1 MKWKPHAIHSNCT
14 VVLQYFE
21 VVLEILIFKQKP
33 LVALLR
39 FFLYM
44 YIHRFKKN
52 PNSILEECNT
62 QTLSASLLFL
72 IGFFI
77 IIIIIIII
85 GFFFLKGLGGSL
97 RFFFLLNKEVMF
109 LNEEMRE

>member
-1 MKWKPHAIHSNCT
+1 MRPADFATCEKQKPHAVHSNCT

-39 FFLYM
+39 FFLYV

-85 GFFFLKGLGGSL
+85 GVFLEGVGRVIRFWFFSF
-97 RFFFLLNKEVMF
+97 
-109 LNEEMRE
+109 